1 VQVKRIAANSCDAKL
16 ERSFI
21 AISRCQAAQQKA
33 EKRLGGVPRKRVRL
47 SEASAIASSTPQG
60 GINFGQSRFAG
71 PSGWL
76 PFWVRFWANCQ
87 SSAVLYADK
96 NEQRTKYIISYLE

>member
-33 EKRLGGVPRKRVRL
+33 EKRLSGVPRKGVRL
-47 SEASAIASSTPQG
+47 SEASAYCEQHRTVRRSRTSSET
-60 GINFGQSRFAG
+60 A
-71 PSGWL
+71 SGWL
-76 PFWVRFWANCQ
+76 PFLVRFWANCQ
-87 SSAVLYADK
+87 SSVVLYADK